1 MINKTSNGNISL
13 PVHASLQKWLL
24 IILPHLIAIIVV
36 ISIVKVSLLL
46 SFFLFLAIIFSCLYF
61 LRLHIWLKSKY
72 SVLMM
77 YQDSRNNW
85 FIKNALE
92 EEKTVDLQA
101 ESFVSNYL
109 LILNFADNK
118 KKSYTVIVT
127 PDSVSKDLFRQ
138 LRVVLRTQ

>member
-1 MINKTSNGNISL
+1 
-13 PVHASLQKWLL
+13 
-24 IILPHLIAIIVV
+24 
-36 ISIVKVSLLL
+36 
-46 SFFLFLAIIFSCLYF
+46 
-61 LRLHIWLKSKY
+61 
-72 SVLMM
+72 M